1 MRDVKRLD
9 AFYAELKEIHRNSFP
24 DLRFG
29 QLIMIFEQ
37 WLQTN
42 KKINDMFYI
51 EEDEML
57 NYLNEFV
64 QRC

>member
-1 MRDVKRLD
+1 MRDVNRLYG
-9 AFYAELKEIHRNSFP
+9 FYNTLMQIHMENYP

-29 QLIMIFEQ
+29 QLIMIFER
-37 WLQTN
+37 WLQVN

-57 NYLNEFV
+57 SYLNEFV